1 MNIGQF
7 GYFISFVLL
16 TLILWVSSIYGAYAV
31 YYAYFK
37 SKDERQKFI
46 VLRSTAHA
54 FSVLLIFY
62 LSYYFLQLI
71 VTVADVNQLTNLW
84 ELLHFEMAA
93 SNPSI
98 SVVSAMM
105 SVLGICL
112 FINKRKAGGD

>member
-1 MNIGQF
+1 MNIGQL

-16 TLILWVSSIYGAYAV
+16 TLVLWISSIYGAYAV

-54 FSVLLIFY
+54 FSILLIFY
-62 LSYYFLQLI
+62 LSYYILELI
-71 VTVADVNQLTNLW
+71 VTAANVNQLTSLW
-84 ELLHFEMAA
+84 NLLHFGMAA
-93 SNPSI
+93 SNLSI
-98 SVVSAMM
+98 GVVSAMM

-112 FINKRKAGGD
+112 FINKRKTGGD